1 MTYCA
6 DNERTIN
13 LLYATDLEIAVYM
26 AHTIINQNA
35 EGKTDYKTDPLFI
48 KYKHFVST
56 YEELLAKG
64 NERIRKRTIKISDG
78 N

>member
-1 MTYCA
+1 MLSN
-6 DNERTIN
+6 DNDERTIN
-13 LLYATDLEIAVYM
+13 LSHATNLEIAVYM

-48 KYKHFVST
+48 KYKDFVST
-56 YEELLAKG
+56 YEELLAIE
-64 NERIRKRTIKISDG
+64 NERIRRRTLKSGDG